1 MSKKIAFAFSG
12 SFCNFE
18 KITEVLNYLSF
29 EENENGKYK
38 YDITPIFSE
47 NVQTL
52 DTRFGKA
59 EDFMLKIET
68 LCGKKGVKTIAD
80 AESTITKGGFDCLIV
95 APCTGNTLSKIAR
108 AVTDTTVTMAVKAQ
122 LRNRRPVLIG
132 FASNDGLA
140 GSLQNV
146 AALLERK
153 NIYFIP
159 LGQDDPINK
168 PTSLVCDFD
177 QLGISLENAFEGKQT
192 EPLIICGKKGEK

>member
-12 SFCNFE
+12 SFCNFK
-18 KITEVLNYLSF
+18 KITEALNYLSF
-29 EENENGKYK
+29 AEDGNGKYK

-47 NVQTL
+47 NVQTV

-59 EDFMLKIET
+59 DDFILKIET
-68 LCGKKGVKTIAD
+68 LCGKKGIKTIAD
-80 AESTITKGGFDCLIV
+80 AESTVTKGEFDCLVV

-140 GSLQNV
+140 GSLQNI
-146 AALLERK
+146 ASLLERK

-159 LGQDDPINK
+159 LGQDDPENK
-168 PTSLVCDFD
+168 PTSLICDFD
-177 QLGISLENAFEGKQT
+177 LLEVSLENAFEGRQT
-192 EPLIICGKKGEK
+192 EPLIICGRKGDK

>member
-12 SFCNFE
+12 SFCNFK
-18 KITEVLNYLSF
+18 KITEALNYLSF
-29 EENENGKYK
+29 AEDGNGKYK

-47 NVQTL
+47 NVQTV

-59 EDFMLKIET
+59 DDFMLKIET
-68 LCGKKGVKTIAD
+68 LCGKKGIKTIAD
-80 AESTITKGGFDCLIV
+80 AESTVTKGEFDCLVV

-140 GSLQNV
+140 GSLQNI
-146 AALLERK
+146 ASLLERK

-159 LGQDDPINK
+159 LGQDDPENK
-168 PTSLVCDFD
+168 PTSLICDFD
-177 QLGISLENAFEGKQT
+177 LLEVSLENAFEGRQT
-192 EPLIICGKKGEK
+192 EPLIICGRKGDK

>member
-12 SFCNFE
+12 SFCNFK
-18 KITEVLNYLSF
+18 KITEALNYLSF
-29 EENENGKYK
+29 AEDGNGKYK

-47 NVQTL
+47 NVQTV

-59 EDFMLKIET
+59 DDFILKIET
-68 LCGKKGVKTIAD
+68 LCGKKGIKTIAD
-80 AESTITKGGFDCLIV
+80 AESTVTKGEFDCLVV

-140 GSLQNV
+140 GSLQNI
-146 AALLERK
+146 ASLLERK

-159 LGQDDPINK
+159 LGQDDPENK
-168 PTSLVCDFD
+168 PTSLICDFD
-177 QLGISLENAFEGKQT
+177 LLEVSLENAFEGRQT
-192 EPLIICGKKGEK
+192 EPLIICGKKGDK